1 MPLPRC
7 ALLALTFGLLAT
19 VGNAD
24 DLTTNGGKKLSGK
37 LVAID
42 TQGVTFTTGESR
54 VTVSGKDLVLVDLG
68 NKIAPVTKETKV
80 NEIELTD
87 GSTFR
92 VGPYSVKGRKI
103 ETKLA
108 TVPTGIPEPT
118 FELSLNTVF
127 SVMRGAEEPKNR
139 EAWKKMLGSRGKR
152 DIYVERTPTGFN
164 LIQGTILSGIDDGKK
179 FDFELESGKKADP
192 PLIQS
197 RATGGL
203 VFSPPPAAQVPQTLC
218 KVLDVFGNELVA
230 QSVEVNTEGVT
241 VTTVSGVV
249 VKYTTTT
256 GIAKFDYAQGNV
268 AYLSDLEP
276 KVEAPELPPEEKALR
291 LNVATPFLRDKGVS
305 GEQLRF
311 GNDVFAKGLVIAP
324 ETILTYN
331 LGGDYRE
338 FKAVVGMPET
348 SPDANLEA
356 RVTIEADGNRVFFDT
371 IKRKDKPKP
380 VGLDMKGVKQLR
392 VIVESDLPV
401 NGNRIILADARVQ
414 K

>member
-7 ALLALTFGLLAT
+7 ALFALAFGLLAT

-42 TQGVTFTTGESR
+42 QQGVTFTTGESR

-68 NKIAPVTKETKV
+68 HKIAPVTKETRY

-87 GSTFR
+87 GSTLR
-92 VGPYSVKGRKI
+92 VGKFAVKGRKI
-103 ETKLA
+103 ETTLA
-108 TVPTGIPEPT
+108 TIPDGITAPT
-118 FELSLNTVF
+118 FELPLNSVF
-127 SVMRGAEEPKNR
+127 SVMRGAEEQKNR
-139 EAWKKMLGSRGKR
+139 DAWKKMLGTRGKR

-164 LIQGTILSGIDDGKK
+164 LIQGTILSGSDDGLT
-179 FDFELESGKKADP
+179 FDFELESGAKPEK

-197 RATGGL
+197 RASGGL
-203 VFSPPPAAQVPQTLC
+203 VLSPAPVSQVPHTLC
-218 KVLDVFGNELVA
+218 KVQDVFGNELVA
-230 QSVEVNTEGVT
+230 QAVEMTPEGVT
-241 VTTVSGVV
+241 VTTVSGVAI
-249 VKYTTTT
+249 KYTSTA
-256 GIAKFDYAQGNV
+256 GIARFDYAQGNV
-268 AYLSDLEP
+268 AYLSDLDP
-276 KVEAPELPPEEKALR
+276 KIEAPELPPEEKALR
-291 LNVATPFLRDKGVS
+291 LNVISPILRDKGVS
-305 GEQLRF
+305 GEALKF
-311 GNDVFAKGLVIAP
+311 GTDVFPKGLVIAS

-338 FKAVVGMPET
+338 FKAIAGLPET

-356 RVTIEADGNRVFFDT
+356 RVTIEADGNRVFFET
-371 IKRKDKPKP
+371 IKRKDRPKP
-380 VGLDMKGVKQLR
+380 IGLDMKGVKQLR
-392 VIVESDLPV
+392 IIVESDLPV